1 MGGPQCML
9 IWLHLR
15 QISSL
20 AFMVNSNYSYNLFE
34 LLTCRP
40 IKHPHNTHDEII
52 EINMWNE
59 KWVILNHIKELVP
72 MSIEI
77 FSVLN
82 KRENKT
88 SKRWDKMTC
97 IGTSQYGE
105 KTRSV
110 TCVDISL
117 NGHIT

>member
-40 IKHPHNTHDEII
+40 IKHPHNTHAEII

-59 KWVILNHIKELVP
+59 K
-72 MSIEI
+72 
-77 FSVLN
+77 
-82 KRENKT
+82 
-88 SKRWDKMTC
+88 
-97 IGTSQYGE
+97 
-105 KTRSV
+105 
-110 TCVDISL
+110 
-117 NGHIT
+117 